1 MSEMRRAAR
10 ALVERRVESFE
21 SRHDEATSRERLAR
35 ALERA
40 HLQGGPTFEAT
51 WRRSEGRTI
60 LDAAFLPSARTLWLL
75 RALSLAMAACIALA
89 TWVVMRPGEGPERF
103 LLPLF
108 AVLTVLALPIVTLGL
123 SSARAAR
130 EARLSKAIRVALQD
144 ADEGFPARQ
153 KWADEDA

>member
-21 SRHDEATSRERLAR
+21 SAYDEATSRARLEHE
-35 ALERA
+35 LERA
-40 HLQGGPTFEAT
+40 GVRAGGTFRTE
-51 WRRSEGRTI
+51 WRRSGAKAVLEAT
-60 LDAAFLPSARTLWLL
+60 FLPSPRMLWLL
-75 RALSLAMAACIALA
+75 RGLSLAMVALIAL
-89 TWVVMRPGEGPERF
+89 TVWVLMRPGEGPERF

-108 AVLTVLALPIVTLGL
+108 AVLTVLALPFVTLGM

-144 ADEGFPARQ
+144 AANAFPQRQ
-153 KWADEDA
+153 KWADED